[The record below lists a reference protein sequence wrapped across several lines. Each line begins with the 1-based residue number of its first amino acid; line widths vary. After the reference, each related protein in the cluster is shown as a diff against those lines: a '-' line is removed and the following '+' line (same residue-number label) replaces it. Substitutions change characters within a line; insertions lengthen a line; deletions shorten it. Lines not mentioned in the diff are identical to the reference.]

1 MEPHRG
7 GPRVLSTATA
17 VPRHR
22 VEQREIKEFARGLF
36 AGKFRDLER
45 LLPIF
50 DNGHTESGH
59 FRQPPEWFEWERSFP
74 ERNALYVEHAL
85 ELSEKAVRRCVD
97 WVGAKPE
104 EIGALI
110 FVSTTDISTP
120 SLDAKLRVSH
130 HHEINLKAVGA
141 Y

>member
-7 GPRVLSTATA
+7 GPRVFSTATA

-59 FRQPPEWFEWERSFP
+59 FCRPPEWFEWERSFP

-85 ELSEKAVRRCVD
+85 ELSEKRSGAAWTGWGRSRRRS
-97 WVGAKPE
+97 GPSFLSLPR
-104 EIGALI
+104 ISLPRALTRSCASPTTMR
-110 FVSTTDISTP
+110 ST
-120 SLDAKLRVSH
+120 
-130 HHEINLKAVGA
+130 
-141 Y
+141 